1 VNALNKRKSS
11 LLLRLSE
18 KRSVVSSNVKKKRKM
33 TLMFQHCFLSRLAEA
48 FSENV
53 TEFFAFTASFAVYI
67 INSLDQNVKIT
78 FSQQL
83 KCV

>member
-1 VNALNKRKSS
+1 
-11 LLLRLSE
+11 
-18 KRSVVSSNVKKKRKM
+18 
-33 TLMFQHCFLSRLAEA
+33 MFQHCFLSRLAEA